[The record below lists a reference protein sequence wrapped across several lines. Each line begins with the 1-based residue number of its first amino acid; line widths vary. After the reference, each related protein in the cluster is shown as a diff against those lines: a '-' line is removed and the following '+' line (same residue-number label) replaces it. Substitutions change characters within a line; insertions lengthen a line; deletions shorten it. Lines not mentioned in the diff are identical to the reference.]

1 MNHLF
6 CLFVIVLFVLLTP
19 NVLLRLP
26 PKGGKWTV
34 AIVHGLVF
42 AFILHF
48 SYMYYFKSR
57 EGAET
62 MPTTMPTASGMPTTM
77 PTASGMP
84 TTMPT
89 TIPTA
94 SGMPTTMPTGT
105 VKPPAKKG
113 MM

>member
-19 NVLLRLP
+19 NILLRLP

-42 AFILHF
+42 AFVLHF

-57 EGAET
+57 EGATGMPST
-62 MPTTMPTASGMPTTM
+62 MPPTGMPSTMPPTGMPSGMPTAM
-77 PTASGMP
+77 PTAMP
-84 TTMPT
+84 T
-89 TIPTA
+89 
-94 SGMPTTMPTGT
+94 GMMNGT
-105 VKPPAKKG
+105 VKPPTKKG